1 MNKTLSKNTK
11 VSPTSSQALA
21 GAWYCSSPQGFN
33 MGHTPAGNIR
43 SNCQVSLV
51 HPGRSFKVPA
61 AHIAW
66 AAWLSKRKA
75 DHCRHGSKSLRHG
88 TASAFAISISFLH
101 IPCAPLQLTSAIIT
115 QNRGKQE
122 CDGSNHIILLDMYKR
137 KMRAKRRYAGGYPE
151 QQSKLQVGVVYPDKQ
166 DPVSSSSRHLVIWG
180 AVCSY
185 ATRHRPLRSTEV
197 FPNIKK

>member
-11 VSPTSSQALA
+11 VNPTSFQALA
-21 GAWYCSSPQGFN
+21 GVWDCSSPRGFN

-61 AHIAW
+61 ADVAW

-101 IPCAPLQLTSAIIT
+101 IPCAPLQSISAIT
-115 QNRGKQE
+115 KNRVKQE
-122 CDGSNHIILLDMYKR
+122 YGGSNHIILLDMYKR

-166 DPVSSSSRHLVIWG
+166 DPVSSSSRHLGVRG
-180 AVCSY
+180 AGCSY
-185 ATRHRPLRSTEV
+185 ATRHRPLRSAEV
-197 FPNIKK
+197 Y